1 LLHRPASY
9 EGTLFAE
16 LIPRLETQLRVI
28 SGSEGLLILGVDMV
42 AALALGGALGLPAA
56 AVAEWLP
63 GVEAVAVR
71 AINRKLHDDR
81 AVSHADD

>member
-1 LLHRPASY
+1 VNKPQSY

-16 LIPRLETQLRVI
+16 LIPRLESQLRVI
-28 SGSEGLLILGVDMV
+28 SCPDGLLVLGVDV
-42 AALALGGALGLPAA
+42 DAALALAGAMGLAAA

-71 AINRKLHDDR
+71 AINRRLYDDR
-81 AVSHADD
+81 AVSQADD